1 MNTTQATIQILLLA
15 LLAATIN
22 AVRVAKRSE
31 DMEES
36 REEPKFTLREI
47 LEHLVQKRYCA
58 KYSAD
63 NRRCELEVGGGPNQP
78 SFSYSGSVA
87 DQRYGTQGDFSGYNK
102 QCIDQ
107 GRPSWQCLNVGKGW
121 IAGKRK

>member
-1 MNTTQATIQILLLA
+1 MNNKQAALRILLLA
-15 LLAATIN
+15 LLMITSN
-22 AVRVAKRSE
+22 ADRSAQRSE
-31 DMEES
+31 DMEEALDQ
-36 REEPKFTLREI
+36 RKFSLRER
-47 LEHLVQKRYCA
+47 LENLVQKRYCA

-63 NRRCELEVGGGPNQP
+63 NRRCELEVGGNPNQP

-87 DQRYGTQGDFSGYNK
+87 NARYGTQGDFSGYNK

-107 GRPSWQCLNVGKGW
+107 GRPAWQCLNVGKGW